1 MSDIKYP
8 VVRCFNPRKIVNPYT
23 GQSMT
28 VPCGHCRACALQRS
42 NHLSLWC
49 DLESQSHKYCM
60 FVTLTY
66 SNRFIPRCQILDS
79 TERPFG
85 HDLVTSDGEIL
96 GTCDIAQSEID
107 KFLEKVYL
115 FGSVPYLRKEDLQKF
130 LKRFRYYVSK
140 TSKAKVRYFACGE
153 YGPLHFRPHYHLLL
167 WFDDDAILQVC
178 EQAVLQAWPFGRV
191 DVQLSRGSCS
201 NYVAG
206 YVNSSCALPKV
217 LTARAVRPFVTHS
230 SRLGYAILQSQRK
243 EIYECSAADFI
254 KTGLLINGKYREFS
268 LWRAFYA
275 YYFPK
280 CKGYTDKS
288 SYARLQSYRIY
299 DTARKAFPDCSG
311 TPSALAKGICSCAY
325 YFGDK
330 KSTFFDIATRE
341 VITYFYDYEACQQKD
356 MSSDVFQKWVQRVY
370 NELLLSRHFLYDLIG
385 TPTLAACK
393 SFLKKIEDFYT
404 QLDYY
409 HLTEFFETQSQF
421 YLNNFYGSDD
431 LMSINSDSL
440 SFFPYFYDN
449 VNYNYE
455 NYKATP
461 VYQMM
466 TSEVMRESY
475 QRMKHK
481 VQNDANMIF
490 CESC

>member
-1 MSDIKYP
+1 MNNVKYP
-8 VVRCFNPRKIVNPYT
+8 VVRCFSPRRIVNPYT
-23 GQSMT
+23 HESMV

-42 NHLSLWC
+42 NHLALWC

-60 FVTLTY
+60 FVTLTFA
-66 SNRFIPRCQILDS
+66 NRFIPRAQILDS
-79 TERPFG
+79 IERPFG

-96 GTCDIAQSEID
+96 GPCDIAQSEID
-107 KFLEKVYL
+107 AFLKKVYL
-115 FGSVPYLRKEDLQKF
+115 FGYVPYLDKSYLQKF

-153 YGPLHFRPHYHLLL
+153 YGPVHFRPHYHLLL

-178 EQAVLQAWPFGRV
+178 EQAVLQAWPFGRC
-191 DVQLSRGSCS
+191 DVQLSKGSCS

-230 SRLGYAILQSQRK
+230 ARLGYQVLQSQRK
-243 EIYECSAADFI
+243 EIYECSARDFV
-254 KTGLLINGKYREFS
+254 KTSLLVNGKYREFS
-268 LWRAFYA
+268 LWRAFYS

-299 DTARKAFPDCSG
+299 DIARQAFPEFD
-311 TPSALAKGICSCAY
+311 TPAKLARQVCSCAY
-325 YFGDK
+325 YFGVNP
-330 KSTFFDIATRE
+330 STFQDKATRD
-341 VITYFYDYEACQQKD
+341 VITYFYDYEACQQTD

-385 TPTLAACK
+385 TPTIASCK
-393 SFLKKIEDFYT
+393 SMLKRIEEFYV

-409 HLTEFFETQSQF
+409 HLTEFYETQNQF
-421 YLNNFYGSDD
+421 YLSNMYGSDD
-431 LMSINSDSL
+431 LMSISDDNSL

-449 VNYNYE
+449 VNYSLSD
-455 NYKATP
+455 YKATAC
-461 VYQMM
+461 YSLMM
-466 TSEVMRESY
+466 SEVMSEASK
-475 QRMKHK
+475 RMKHK
-481 VQNDANMIF
+481 VLNDANLIF
-490 CESC
+490 CSND